1 MTFSEYDLNKQKR
14 EVDFLITEKNRPRLL
29 VECKL
34 SDTTL
39 SPHLLA
45 FQEALDVPHAIQL
58 VRESGVARRTAIGG
72 RNQWVISADR
82 WLMTL
87 V

>member
-1 MTFSEYDLNKQKR
+1 MTFSEYDLNLWHAHGSHS
-14 EVDFLITEKNRPRLL
+14 D

-58 VRESGVARRTAIGG
+58 VREPGIARQTSIGG
-72 RNQWVISADR
+72 RSQWVVSADS
-82 WLMTL
+82 WLMKL